1 MIPGG
6 AGEMAGSGR
15 TILVTGGAGYVGS
28 HCVVELLKEDYN
40 VIVIDNFINSIK
52 GPVHPESILR
62 VQKLTGK
69 TVAFYEADI
78 TDKDALRQVFAKS
91 HQGGNRVDCVIHF
104 AALKAVGESCAMPL
118 KYYGNN
124 VTGSANLM
132 EVMMEFGVKKIVF
145 SSSATVYGQP
155 QYLPVD
161 EKHPTGNCT
170 NPYGKT
176 KYFMEE
182 IIKDVSAANPD
193 WGCTLLRYFNP
204 VGAHP
209 SGMIGEDP
217 QGVPNNL
224 MPYVAQVA
232 VGRREKLSVYGG
244 DFDTVDGTGCRDY
257 IHIMDI
263 AKGHVAALKQ
273 IVDPAFTGVK
283 IYNLGTGTGVTVL
296 QIVKA
301 FEQATG
307 KKIPYEIVDRRAGD
321 VASCFASSALAER
334 ELGFKAEK
342 SLEDMCRDM
351 WTWQSLNP
359 FGFSTPENNNKQ

>member
-1 MIPGG
+1 MPPCMIPPTI
-6 AGEMAGSGR
+6 EMAGTGK
-15 TILVTGGAGYVGS
+15 TVLVTGGAGYVGS
-28 HCVVELLKEDYN
+28 HCIVELLKEDFT
-40 VIVIDNFINSIK
+40 VICIDNFVNSIK
-52 GPVHPESILR
+52 GHIYPESILR
-62 VQKLTGK
+62 VQELTGK
-69 TVAFYEADI
+69 SVIFFEADI
-78 TDKDALRQVFAKS
+78 TNKDSLRQVFAKS
-91 HQGGNRVDCVIHF
+91 HAGGQKIDCVIHF
-104 AALKAVGESCAMPL
+104 AALKAVGESCASPL

-132 EVMMEFGVKKIVF
+132 EVMMEFSVKKIVF

-155 QYLPVD
+155 KYLPVD

-176 KYFMEE
+176 KFFMEE
-182 IIKDVSAANPD
+182 IIKDVSAANPE

-224 MPYVAQVA
+224 MPYIAQVA
-232 VGRREKLSVYGG
+232 VGRRQKLSVYGS

-263 AKGHVAALKQ
+263 AKGHVAALRQ
-273 IVDPAFTGVK
+273 IIEPSFHGVK
-283 IYNLGTGTGVTVL
+283 IYNLGTGKGVTVL
-296 QIVKA
+296 EILKT
-301 FEQATG
+301 FEEVTG
-307 KKIPYEIVDRRAGD
+307 QKIPYELVDRRPGD
-321 VASCFASSALAER
+321 VASCYASSTLAEK

-342 SLEDMCRDM
+342 TLADMCKDM
-351 WTWQSLNP
+351 WTWQSKNP
-359 FGFSTPENNNKQ
+359 NGFSK

>member
-1 MIPGG
+1 MVSEVT
-6 AGEMAGSGR
+6 GEMAGTGK

-28 HCVVELLKEDYN
+28 HCCVELLKEDYS
-40 VIVIDNFINSIK
+40 VIVVDNFVNSIK
-52 GPVHPESILR
+52 GAVYPESILR
-62 VQKLTGK
+62 VQELTGK
-69 TVAFYEADI
+69 TVTFFEADI
-78 TDKDALRQVFAKS
+78 ANKDSLRQVFAKS
-91 HQGGNRVDCVIHF
+91 HTAGQRIDCVIHF
-104 AALKAVGESCAMPL
+104 AALKAVGESCSQPL

-155 QYLPVD
+155 HYLPVD

-182 IIKDVSAANPD
+182 IIKDVSAAD
-193 WGCTLLRYFNP
+193 QEWGCTLLRYFNP

-209 SGMIGEDP
+209 SGRIGEDP

-244 DFDTVDGTGCRDY
+244 DFDTEDGTGCRDY

-273 IVDPAFTGVK
+273 IVEPTFTGVK

-301 FEQATG
+301 FEEATG
-307 KKIPYEIVDRRAGD
+307 KKIPYEIVDRRPGD
-321 VASCFASSALAER
+321 VASCYASSTLAER

-342 SLEDMCRDM
+342 SLTDMCRDM
-351 WTWQSLNP
+351 WTWQSMNP
-359 FGFSTPENNNKQ
+359 HGFSTPDKS

>member
-1 MIPGG
+1 M
-6 AGEMAGSGR
+6 E
-15 TILVTGGAGYVGS
+15 
-28 HCVVELLKEDYN
+28 
-40 VIVIDNFINSIK
+40 
-52 GPVHPESILR
+52 
-62 VQKLTGK
+62 LTGK
-69 TVAFYEADI
+69 SLTFYSADLC
-78 TDKDALRQVFAKS
+78 DKQTLRNVFS
-91 HQGGNRVDCVIHF
+91 RHTIDCVIHF
-104 AALKAVGESCAMPL
+104 AALKAVGESCALPL

-124 VTGSANLM
+124 VTGSSNLM

-155 QYLPVD
+155 HYLPVD

-182 IIKDVSAANPD
+182 IIKDVSAAD
-193 WGCTLLRYFNP
+193 QEWGCTLLRYFNP

-209 SGMIGEDP
+209 SGRIGEDP

-232 VGRREKLSVYGG
+232 VGSREKLSVYGG
-244 DFDTVDGTGCRDY
+244 DFDTEDGTGCRDY

-273 IVDPAFTGVK
+273 IVEPTFTGVK

-301 FEQATG
+301 FEEATG
-307 KKIPYEIVDRRAGD
+307 KKIPYEIVDRRPGD
-321 VASCFASSALAER
+321 VASCYASSTLAER

-342 SLEDMCRDM
+342 SLTDMCRDM
-351 WTWQSLNP
+351 WTWQSMNPLDFPPQTRVEVCLFKTRTILEVFCLLNIFKP
-359 FGFSTPENNNKQ
+359 PTAIFFLTCCAFCNIP

>member
-1 MIPGG
+1 MGSTGRTMPPCMVSEVT
-6 AGEMAGSGR
+6 GEMAGSGKN
-15 TILVTGGAGYVGS
+15 ILVTGGAGYVGS
-28 HCVVELLKEDYN
+28 HCCVELLKEDYS
-40 VIVIDNFINSIK
+40 VIVVDNFVNS
-52 GPVHPESILR
+52 
-62 VQKLTGK
+62 
-69 TVAFYEADI
+69 
-78 TDKDALRQVFAKS
+78 LRQVFAKS
-91 HQGGNRVDCVIHF
+91 HTGGQRIDCVIHF
-104 AALKAVGESCAMPL
+104 AALKAVGESCAQPL

-155 QYLPVD
+155 HYLPVD

-182 IIKDVSAANPD
+182 IIKDVSAAD
-193 WGCTLLRYFNP
+193 QEWGCTLLRYFNP

-209 SGMIGEDP
+209 SGRIGEDP

-244 DFDTVDGTGCRDY
+244 DFDTEDGTGCRDY

-273 IVDPAFTGVK
+273 IVEPTFTGVK

-296 QIVKA
+296 
-301 FEQATG
+301 
-307 KKIPYEIVDRRAGD
+307 EI
-321 VASCFASSALAER
+321 
-334 ELGFKAEK
+334 
-342 SLEDMCRDM
+342 
-351 WTWQSLNP
+351 
-359 FGFSTPENNNKQ
+359 